1 MCLQMKIRCLGSI
14 MPCLWF
20 DYHNMMFNTYVK
32 LMKPAWGRGGAFLN
46 VEHLT
51 LRNCSNI
58 DDREEID
65 GICCKKKSQNKSSLL
80 NMVQCVYKYTEDSSC
95 QSLYLSTRREN
106 ITMYCLSMKTIINIH
121 WNSFS
126 PEISFKEYY
135 I

>member
-1 MCLQMKIRCLGSI
+1 
-14 MPCLWF
+14 
-20 DYHNMMFNTYVK
+20 MFNTYIK

-80 NMVQCVYKYTEDSSC
+80 YMVQCVYKYTEDSSC

-106 ITMYCLSMKTIINIH
+106 ITTYCLSMKTIINIH